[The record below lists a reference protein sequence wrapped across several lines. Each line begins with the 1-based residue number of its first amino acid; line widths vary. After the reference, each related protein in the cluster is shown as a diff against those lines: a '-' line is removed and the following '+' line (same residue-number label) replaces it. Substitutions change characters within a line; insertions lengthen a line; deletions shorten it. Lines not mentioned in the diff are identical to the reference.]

1 MHSQSEEL
9 GRFVPDE
16 IRVRAFKTNWDAQRF
31 IVEARQGSR
40 VLGDKSFENHA
51 DALAFAKLEAGWHRA
66 KLVDETRGYR
76 DRHGKPRYRFR
87 RKGFAQYLFKGVPG
101 TPGFL
106 QEYEAC
112 KQGLAAEPILP
123 GVSRAKPG
131 SFNDL
136 INRYYRSPDFLDPG
150 DRTREV
156 YRGVIERWRTKY
168 GGAMVRDL
176 QARHVQDM
184 MAKMMP
190 HRTAAN
196 MLRKRLQALMKFA
209 IREGM
214 ATNNP
219 VAATRPYKV
228 ESEGFHTWSE
238 DEIAQYDKRHAVGT
252 KARLALDLMLW
263 TGQRGGDAR
272 VMGPQHIR
280 NKRLIIKQEKTGASV
295 SLPILAPLA
304 ESILAARSGAMVF
317 LLSEHGRPFSR
328 KGFGNKFRQWC
339 DEAELRHCSA
349 HGLRK
354 AAARRFA
361 EAGCSNQQIK
371 SWTGHTTDSEVA
383 RYTAAAD
390 QELLSDKAAEM
401 LMANLSK
408 RLANESANPLKK
420 EA

>member
-1 MHSQSEEL
+1 MKRRWLPDWVSE
-9 GRFVPDE
+9 
-16 IRVRAFKTNWDAQRF
+16 
-31 IVEARQGSR
+31 
-40 VLGDKSFENHA
+40 
-51 DALAFAKLEAGWHRA
+51 
-66 KLVDETRGYR
+66 YR

-87 RKGFAQYLFKGVPG
+87 RKGFAQYLFKHAPG
-101 TPGFL
+101 TEGFR

-112 KQGLAAEPILP
+112 KQGIAAEPIMP
-123 GVSRAKPG
+123 GADRVKPG
-131 SFNDL
+131 SFHDL

-156 YRGVIERWRTKY
+156 YKGVIERWRVKY
-168 GGAMVRDL
+168 GNGMVRDL
-176 QARHVQDM
+176 QARHVESM
-184 MAKMMP
+184 MAEMLP

-196 MLRKRLQALMKFA
+196 MLRKRLRALMDFA
-209 IREGM
+209 IRQGM
-214 ATNNP
+214 ATTNP
-219 VAATRPYKV
+219 VTATKPYKV
-228 ESEGFHTWSE
+228 ETEGFHTWSE
-238 DEIAQYDKRHAVGT
+238 DEIAQFEARHPIGT

-272 VMGPQHIR
+272 VMGPPNVR
-280 NKRLIIKQEKTGASV
+280 TKRLVVTQEKTGATV

-304 ESILAARSGAMVF
+304 SSIMATRSGAMVF
-317 LLSEHGRPFSR
+317 LLSEHGKLFSR

-339 DEAELRHCSA
+339 DEAGLPQCSA

-371 SWTGHTTDSEVA
+371 AWTGHTTDSEVS

-390 QELLSDKAAEM
+390 QQALSDDAGEM
-401 LMANLSK
+401 LMANLRK
-408 RLANESANPLKK
+408 RLANDGANALEK

>member
-1 MHSQSEEL
+1 MKRRWLPDWVSE
-9 GRFVPDE
+9 
-16 IRVRAFKTNWDAQRF
+16 
-31 IVEARQGSR
+31 
-40 VLGDKSFENHA
+40 
-51 DALAFAKLEAGWHRA
+51 
-66 KLVDETRGYR
+66 YR

-87 RKGFAQYLFKGVPG
+87 RKGFAQYLFKHAPG
-101 TPGFL
+101 TEGFR

-112 KQGLAAEPILP
+112 KQGIAAEPIMP
-123 GVSRAKPG
+123 GADRVKPG
-131 SFNDL
+131 SFHDL

-156 YRGVIERWRTKY
+156 YKGVIERWRVKY
-168 GGAMVRDL
+168 GNGMVRDL
-176 QARHVQDM
+176 QARHVESM
-184 MAKMMP
+184 MAEMLP

-196 MLRKRLQALMKFA
+196 MLRKRLRALMDFA
-209 IREGM
+209 IRQGM
-214 ATNNP
+214 ATTNP
-219 VAATRPYKV
+219 VTATKPYKV
-228 ESEGFHTWSE
+228 ETEGFHTWSE
-238 DEIAQYDKRHAVGT
+238 DEIAQFEARHPIGT

-272 VMGPQHIR
+272 VMGPPNVR
-280 NKRLIIKQEKTGASV
+280 TKRLVVTQEKTGATV

-304 ESILAARSGAMVF
+304 SSIMATRSGAMVF
-317 LLSEHGRPFSR
+317 LLSEHGKPFSR

-339 DEAELRHCSA
+339 DEAGLPQCSA

-371 SWTGHTTDSEVA
+371 AWTGHTTDSEVS

-390 QELLSDKAAEM
+390 QQALSDDAGEM
-401 LMANLSK
+401 LMANLRK
-408 RLANESANPLKK
+408 RLANDGANTLEK